1 MQAGGGGAE
10 PGHRPQAV
18 PDRGDTRGRQ
28 SQGSRDRV
36 PPVNPATTFD
46 LDRAHKWLQGRAR
59 PRDAARDE
67 DWAALLEIGKTGF
80 WVANC
85 PLAEFAAALAARGPL
100 AADTLQERAD
110 AFRGGAVLEPGQAP
124 ELTGSYVCYSHAW
137 SPYFRG
143 RIIRGE
149 LTIAISGATRRLVA
163 LLQRTPADR
172 ADPHRGSVTLAD
184 RAIHLD
190 LRAPGGVHLVF
201 CLFPAS
207 APASLLGGLMCG
219 ATVIGPDSQPSVT
232 RIVMVRLPPRVG
244 TSPEADPYLPAGSL
258 YHGRPRPARAA
269 AGRARAGRGGTCR
282 VPARRRRRRTR
293 PDPGPI
299 VQTPGRAVRPPVV
312 RSRRG
317 PGLRPL
323 PAHLH
328 HAAPKCYGAACP
340 QTASPGDAL
349 GTRVDGV
356 RRRDRRRRPG
366 RAGGGDPAEAARGR
380 EGAEVRSAW
389 WRRARRSARTSS
401 PAR

>member
-1 MQAGGGGAE
+1 MAQAYARVNRAWLEFPLFLCHFQEHAWNFHRCRQEVGELSQDIDRKLCLTAAMLGA
-10 PGHRPQAV
+10 V
-18 PDRGDTRGRQ
+18 
-28 SQGSRDRV
+28 SRKDLATAFRR
-36 PPVNPATTFD
+36 VNPATTFD

-59 PRDAARDE
+59 PRDAALYE

-149 LTIAISGATRRLVA
+149 LSIAISGATRRLVA
-163 LLQRTPADR
+163 RYSEHLPTGPIRTE
-172 ADPHRGSVTLAD
+172 GSVTLAD

-219 ATVIGPDSQPSVT
+219 ATIIGPDSQPSVT

-258 YHGRPRPARAA
+258 ITADLARLGLPLAEPERVEAGLAAFLHGGDGGGLDQIRVQSFRPLVELFDRQWFARAA
-269 AGRARAGRGGTCR
+269 ALA
-282 VPARRRRRRTR
+282 
-293 PDPGPI
+293 
-299 VQTPGRAVRPPVV
+299 
-312 RSRRG
+312 
-317 PGLRPL
+317 
-323 PAHLH
+323 
-328 HAAPKCYGAACP
+328 
-340 QTASPGDAL
+340 
-349 GTRVDGV
+349 
-356 RRRDRRRRPG
+356 
-366 RAGGGDPAEAARGR
+366 
-380 EGAEVRSAW
+380 
-389 WRRARRSARTSS
+389 
-401 PAR
+401 

>member
-1 MQAGGGGAE
+1 MGELSQDIDRKLCLTAAMLGA
-10 PGHRPQAV
+10 V
-18 PDRGDTRGRQ
+18 
-28 SQGSRDRV
+28 SRKDLATAFRR
-36 PPVNPATTFD
+36 VNPATTFD

-59 PRDAARDE
+59 PRDAALYE

-100 AADTLQERAD
+100 AADALQERAD

-149 LTIAISGATRRLVA
+149 LSIAISGATRRLVA
-163 LLQRTPADR
+163 RYSEHLPTGPIRTE
-172 ADPHRGSVTLAD
+172 GSVTLAD

-258 YHGRPRPARAA
+258 ITADLARLGLPLAEPERVEAGLAAFLHGGDGGGLDQIRVQSFRPLVELFDRQWFARAA
-269 AGRARAGRGGTCR
+269 ALA
-282 VPARRRRRRTR
+282 
-293 PDPGPI
+293 
-299 VQTPGRAVRPPVV
+299 
-312 RSRRG
+312 
-317 PGLRPL
+317 
-323 PAHLH
+323 
-328 HAAPKCYGAACP
+328 
-340 QTASPGDAL
+340 
-349 GTRVDGV
+349 
-356 RRRDRRRRPG
+356 
-366 RAGGGDPAEAARGR
+366 
-380 EGAEVRSAW
+380 
-389 WRRARRSARTSS
+389 
-401 PAR
+401 